1 MISEHEE
8 MMSER
13 DLNNPLY
20 FPKYILIRSESG
32 NDGGNESH

>member
-8 MMSER
+8 MMSNEELK
-13 DLNNPLY
+13 DPIN

-32 NDGGNESH
+32 IEVGNQS